1 MTPANEAVN
10 RQLLLK
16 EYTAART
23 GAALFDRSDAAKIE
37 LTGPDAAT
45 FLHNLCTQDVKD
57 LVADSGCETFLTTA
71 KARVVAH
78 GALSRVNWQ
87 GQSVYWFDTEPG
99 QAQRAFQH
107 LNHFLISEQVELAN
121 RTAAL
126 GLLRVVGPSAAAILA
141 KACGAT
147 LPNLEPWRHVTLAC
161 NGAAV
166 VVRYHNILNLPGY
179 DCFCEAAQ
187 APRLK
192 ERLIAAGALPAGAQ
206 AYELL
211 RIEAGWPVVG
221 VDMDENRFVVEVGR
235 GAQAI
240 CYTKGCYL
248 GQEPI
253 VMARDR
259 GQVNRM
265 LLGLSCGA
273 GPMLAAGTKL
283 FQGEADVGQV
293 TSSVESPRLGQAIAL
308 AYIRRGSQDPGTKLT
323 IEPVLAGR
331 QAVVCS
337 LPFA

>member
-1 MTPANEAVN
+1 MTPANDAVN
-10 RQLLLK
+10 RPLMLK
-16 EYTAART
+16 EYAAART
-23 GAALFDRSDAAKIE
+23 GAALFDRSAAARIE
-37 LTGPDAAT
+37 LAGPDAAT
-45 FLHNLCTQDVKD
+45 FLHNLCTQDVKN
-57 LVADSGCETFLTTA
+57 LAEGGGCETFLTTA

-78 GALSRVNWQ
+78 GAVSRVTWH

-99 QAQRAFQH
+99 EAERVLQH
-107 LNHFLISEQVELAN
+107 LNHFLISEQVELAD
-121 RTAAL
+121 RTALL
-126 GLLRVVGPSAAAILA
+126 GLLRVVGPSAAAIVA

-161 NGAAV
+161 DGAAV
-166 VVRYHNILNLPGY
+166 VVRYHNILNLSGY

-187 APRLK
+187 TPRLK
-192 ERLIAAGALPAGAQ
+192 ERLIAAGALPAGVE

-211 RIEAGWPVVG
+211 RVESGWPVVG
-221 VDMDENRFVVEVGR
+221 IDMDENRFVVEVGR

-265 LLGLSCGA
+265 LLGLLCGA
-273 GPMLAAGTKL
+273 GPALAAGSKL
-283 FQGEADVGQV
+283 FQGDAEVGQV

-308 AYIRRGSQDPGTKLT
+308 AYIRRGSQEPGTKLT
-323 IEPVLAGR
+323 IEPVAAGR
-331 QAVVCS
+331 QGVVRT